1 MIKVDTFKENAFLI
15 ELMPNHSLSGF
26 QRIAFFIILFGTCLV
41 IGIFFFFMGATLV
54 LPFAGLEI
62 MLVSIGFYLNFKW
75 SRQKELIS
83 ISPELVKVEK
93 GSLIKNFEWEEFRAF
108 VKLDVQYKDKSKDL
122 YFVSKGKKIKI
133 GDFLN
138 NDEKDSLITELTDII
153 QKLNAI
159 VPG

>member
-1 MIKVDTFKENAFLI
+1 MIKVDTFKENDFLI
-15 ELMPNHSLSGF
+15 ELMPNQSLSGF
-26 QRIAFFIILFGTCLV
+26 HRIFFFIILFGTCLV

-75 SRQKELIS
+75 SRQKEVIS

-93 GSLIKNFEWEEFRAF
+93 GSLIKNFEWQEFRAF
-108 VKLDVQYKDKSKDL
+108 VKLDVQHNDKSKDL
-122 YFVSKGKKIKI
+122 YFVSKGKRIKI

-138 NDEKDSLITELTDII
+138 NDEKDSLITELTNII
-153 QKLNAI
+153 QKLNSVI
-159 VPG
+159 PG